1 MLRRTSA
8 LFSLSC
14 LITNAF
20 AANAPITAVV
30 LYPGSA
36 TIERTAQVSA
46 GMTQLEITGL
56 PANFD
61 TQTIR
66 VQADA
71 GIQVGQVTTRDAAR
85 TESASAREAELE
97 AKIQV
102 LEDKVALL
110 DVDARSAALV
120 QKYLE
125 NLNSA
130 GTASDRQQPVV
141 DARSMAAM
149 LDAIQRGG
157 SDAFTRMHKAEVQ
170 KREIAKQVEALQRD
184 LARLRSGA
192 RDGRQVTVQLAARQA
207 GALRLTYQVNNAGWK
222 PTYRAMLNSSAST
235 VELERLATVSQK
247 TGEDWSSVKL
257 KLSTGQ
263 PRQSPQ
269 AVEPRP
275 WLLTY
280 QKPVAVQLERA
291 ERPAF
296 ASAPAPAPAPVAAT
310 SAMAGQADNF
320 IPPVIETRG
329 SFATEFDVP
338 SRVTLPA
345 DGREISVALS
355 AQVVPVKQRL
365 RTSPRIEK
373 AAVVTAEA
381 ARPDGVWLPGSIQLF
396 RDGSYVGAA
405 QWNTQRNDKFTFAF
419 GRDDLIRVSVD
430 RVKEQ
435 SGTTGVLTQQN
446 ERVLA
451 DVYTITSFHKKP
463 VDLLVLEAS
472 PVSTSE
478 EVKVQASFNVP
489 PTLDTWERRR
499 GVVGWESVIAPNQTL
514 KYSVDYAIT
523 YPKEGFVRGL
533 P

>member
-1 MLRRTSA
+1 
-8 LFSLSC
+8 LSC

-20 AANAPITAVV
+20 AASAPITGVV

-85 TESASAREAELE
+85 TESASVREAELE
-97 AKIQV
+97 AKIQA

-110 DVDARSAALV
+110 DVDARSATLV

-247 TGEDWSSVKL
+247 TGEDWSGVKL
-257 KLSTGQ
+257 RLSTGQ
-263 PRQSPQ
+263 PRLSPQ
-269 AVEPRP
+269 AAEPNA

-280 QKPVAVQLERA
+280 QKPVAAQLERA

-296 ASAPAPAPAPVAAT
+296 APAPAPAFAIGQVA
-310 SAMAGQADNF
+310 SADNY
-320 IPPVIETRG
+320 IPPVIETQG

-338 SRVTLPA
+338 SRVSLPA

-355 AQVVPVKQRL
+355 AQVIPVKQRL

-405 QWNTQRNDKFTFAF
+405 QWNTQANDKFTFAF

-446 ERVLA
+446 ERLLA

-499 GVVGWESVIAPNQTL
+499 GVVGWETVIAPNQTL